1 MTIGERIRQ
10 ARKRAGLTQKQLG
23 EVSGTSETTVKQ
35 YELGKRQPRI
45 DQLQAIAAALEVE
58 PWELMGYDGS
68 IRVKA
73 PTGSQDNPAE
83 SLDSLISTLDKM
95 AKFFPAE
102 EKLKFVFPR
111 LIDTGQ
117 DKVADYAMDL
127 MKVPEY
133 RRSDA
138 PSVTP
143 EATDT
148 TPAAPPPESAED
160 GG

>member
-1 MTIGERIRQ
+1 
-10 ARKRAGLTQKQLG
+10 
-23 EVSGTSETTVKQ
+23 
-35 YELGKRQPRI
+35 
-45 DQLQAIAAALEVE
+45 
-58 PWELMGYDGS
+58 
-68 IRVKA
+68 
-73 PTGSQDNPAE
+73 
-83 SLDSLISTLDKM
+83 M

-143 EATDT
+143 EATA
-148 TPAAPPPESAED
+148 TPAAPPPESAEE